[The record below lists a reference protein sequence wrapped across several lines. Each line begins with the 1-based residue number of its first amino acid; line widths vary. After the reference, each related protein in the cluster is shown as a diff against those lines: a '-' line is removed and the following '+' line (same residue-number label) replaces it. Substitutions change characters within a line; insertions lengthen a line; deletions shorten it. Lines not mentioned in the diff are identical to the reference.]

1 MKELEGPA
9 PRALARRAPLPV
21 LAASRAHPSAS
32 AKTDASLGLVAS
44 RVSHYTLG
52 HSPARPPSRSR
63 PLSPPQFFKETLD
76 KVLPFADFVFG
87 NESEA
92 EAFASTNGM
101 PGASIDAVAL
111 AIAALPKA
119 NAARARVA
127 IITQGPKATVVA
139 EGGVVRHI
147 EVAPVDKI
155 VDVNGAGDAFVGGFL
170 AVIARGG
177 SVDAAVRAGQWAAA
191 HVIQR
196 SGCTFDASVKYA
208 FE

>member
-1 MKELEGPA
+1 MIPLSDKTDAALGLA
-9 PRALARRAPLPV
+9 PRGCRITRSDKPLPLQPERPQRALARSY
-21 LAASRAHPSAS
+21 LAAH
-32 AKTDASLGLVAS
+32 T
-44 RVSHYTLG
+44 
-52 HSPARPPSRSR
+52 SPRPRCR
-63 PLSPPQFFKETLD
+63 RQFFKDTLE

-101 PGASIDAVAL
+101 PGASIDEVAL
-111 AIAALPKA
+111 KIASLPKA

-139 EGGVVRHI
+139 EGGAVRHI
-147 EVAPVDKI
+147 EVAPVEKI

-170 AVIARGG
+170 AVIAKGG
-177 SVDAAVRAGQWAAA
+177 NVDAAVKAGQWAAA

-196 SGCTFDASVKYA
+196 SGCTFDASVKYTA
-208 FE
+208 

>member
-1 MKELEGPA
+1 
-9 PRALARRAPLPV
+9 
-21 LAASRAHPSAS
+21 
-32 AKTDASLGLVAS
+32 
-44 RVSHYTLG
+44 
-52 HSPARPPSRSR
+52 
-63 PLSPPQFFKETLD
+63 
-76 KVLPFADFVFG
+76 
-87 NESEA
+87 
-92 EAFASTNGM
+92 
-101 PGASIDAVAL
+101 
-111 AIAALPKA
+111 
-119 NAARARVA
+119 
-127 IITQGPKATVVA
+127 
-139 EGGVVRHI
+139 VRHI